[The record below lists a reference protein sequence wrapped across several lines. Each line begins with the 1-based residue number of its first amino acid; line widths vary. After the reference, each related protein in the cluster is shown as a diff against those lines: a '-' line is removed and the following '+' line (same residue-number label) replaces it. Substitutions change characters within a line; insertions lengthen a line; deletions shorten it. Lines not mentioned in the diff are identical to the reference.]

1 MKSAKKILFILFFS
15 LLFLIPSISKAECI
29 DDGFCNNQTS
39 ANCVLPAGCSWRG
52 IRCETAATCT
62 GRTQAACTAPR
73 CSWSFWGGTSGTND
87 NTGGTTG
94 TNDNTNGNANVS
106 VKLDNPLGSVTTPQ
120 VLIGKIIN
128 SVLGVV
134 GSLALLMFIFG
145 GLTWM
150 TSAGSAD
157 KVKKGKDIIVW
168 SAIGLVVIFASYGLV
183 RFLILNIK

>member
-1 MKSAKKILFILFFS
+1 MKSARKLFFILFFS

-29 DDGFCNNQTS
+29 DGGICNSNTPFACINVPGCTYDSNSLKCVTS
-39 ANCVLPAGCSWRG
+39 PTCVGKALATCVAPACSWV
-52 IRCETAATCT
+52 T
-62 GRTQAACTAPR
+62 PN
-73 CSWSFWGGTSGTND
+73 WGSGD
-87 NTGGTTG
+87 NTDGTTG
-94 TNDNTNGNANVS
+94 SGDDTNSNTPI
-106 VKLDNPLGSVTTPQ
+106 KLDNPLGSVTTPQ
-120 VLIGKIIN
+120 ILIGNIIN

>member
-1 MKSAKKILFILFFS
+1 MKSARKILFILFFS
-15 LLFLIPSISKAECI
+15 LLFLLPSISKAECI
-29 DDGFCNNQTS
+29 DDGFCNGKAS
-39 ANCVLPAGCSWRG
+39 ANCSIVSGCAWVNLQCVTSP
-52 IRCETAATCT
+52 TCA
-62 GRTQAACTAPR
+62 GRTQSACVAPR
-73 CSWSFWGGTSGTND
+73 CSWSFWGGTTGSGD

-94 TNDNTNGNANVS
+94 SGDNTNANTNVP

-120 VLIGKIIN
+120 ILIGKIIN

-150 TSAGSAD
+150 TSGGSAD

>member
-1 MKSAKKILFILFFS
+1 MFKKGSYFLFAIFFS
-15 LLFLIPSISKAECI
+15 FIMFSATASAAVQYNCICVDGSSHYLGSCIECTSTCSTLGGKISCGQVGDFTTDKAAEA
-29 DDGFCNNQTS
+29 S
-39 ANCVLPAGCSWRG
+39 ANGS
-52 IRCETAATCT
+52 AT
-62 GRTQAACTAPR
+62 
-73 CSWSFWGGTSGTND
+73 
-87 NTGGTTG
+87 
-94 TNDNTNGNANVS
+94 

-183 RFLILNIK
+183 RFLILNIR

>member
-1 MKSAKKILFILFFS
+1 MSKKGKLFFLLLATLFIFAGTAKAQVPVDQYQSCLCGNGTKYTVPTCADCITQCKNS
-15 LLFLIPSISKAECI
+15 GGATLCVPVANAPTANSGSSDTSI
-29 DDGFCNNQTS
+29 
-39 ANCVLPAGCSWRG
+39 
-52 IRCETAATCT
+52 
-62 GRTQAACTAPR
+62 
-73 CSWSFWGGTSGTND
+73 
-87 NTGGTTG
+87 
-94 TNDNTNGNANVS
+94 
-106 VKLDNPLGSVTTPQ
+106 KLDNPLGSVTTPQ

-150 TSAGSAD
+150 TSGGSAD